1 MWIYIKHWKQLK
13 MNAQNTP
20 NVWIVLWDW
29 DIAVVELLQM
39 DFRQIGI
46 YKSLLI
52 SYLRQKQ
59 YMRKNGDRYGK

>member
-52 SYLRQKQ
+52 SYLR
-59 YMRKNGDRYGK
+59 